1 MKLNQIIN
9 LHKGLTAF
17 VVVGLMIFFD
27 NFTIAP
33 YVYLALHGTYGCLL
47 YTSDAADE

>member
-17 VVVGLMIFFD
+17 VVIVLMI
-27 NFTIAP
+27 IQ
-33 YVYLALHGTYGCLL
+33 YILIIMMMVMCQKMIGALVQKNC
-47 YTSDAADE
+47 